1 MGERSKKRVAPN
13 LYVVT
18 RANGAK
24 QYVVRFM
31 VEGKARE
38 RSIGNVN
45 TLTLRQAKA
54 KVGSMIESAGDS
66 SEQPKQ
72 VPDFRE
78 CCQSALVDIERVKR
92 WKNIRSSAQWKAC
105 LENDALPI
113 LGRLRTDQIN
123 REDVLKVL
131 RPIWNT
137 KPESARRLQQR
148 LSAIFDWCIVKSYRA
163 DNPAQWRSNLQ
174 FFLPPITKVIQRQH
188 HDAPSIEELRQVV
201 SYCRQH
207 PSPVSGLI
215 LFVLATVCRVS
226 EARQATASQINAD
239 VWIVPGAA
247 QKVDRGDRRVSLSAL
262 AIEALTMAS
271 PDGYLFP
278 GWHGMISLDS
288 ARLKINGILKR
299 KTTIHGVRSTFRDW
313 CARSGIDRDTAERC
327 LSHDVGT
334 ATEQA
339 YLRDDF
345 LEPRRAVLE
354 RWAKELSGSIV
365 A

>member
-1 MGERSKKRVAPN
+1 VGERTKKRVAPN
-13 LYVVT
+13 LYIAT
-18 RANGAK
+18 RANGSK

-31 VEGKARE
+31 AEGKARE
-38 RSIGNVN
+38 RSIGSVSSM
-45 TLTLRQAKA
+45 TLKQAKA
-54 KVGSMIESAGDS
+54 KVGSVIESTGDS
-66 SEQPKQ
+66 SEQPKS

-78 CCQSALVDIERVKR
+78 CCQLALVDIERVKR
-92 WKNIRSSAQWKAC
+92 WKNIRSSAQWRAC

-113 LGRLRTDQIN
+113 LGRLRTDQIS

-148 LSAIFDWCIVKSYRA
+148 LSAIFDWSIVKGYRT

-174 FFLPPITKVIQRQH
+174 FFLPPISKVIVRQH
-188 HDAPSIEELRQVV
+188 HDAPSVEELRQVV
-201 SYCRQH
+201 SYCREH
-207 PSPVSGLI
+207 PGAVSGLI
-215 LFVLATVCRVS
+215 LFVVATVCRVS
-226 EARQATASQINAD
+226 EARQATSSQID
-239 VWIVPGAA
+239 GSVWTVPSIA
-247 QKVDRGDRRVSLSAL
+247 QKVSRGDRRVPLSSLAV
-262 AIEALTMAS
+262 EALTMAS
-271 PDGYLFP
+271 PDGYLFH

-288 ARLKINGILKR
+288 ARLKINAILGR

-313 CARSGIDRDTAERC
+313 CARCSVDRDTAERC

-345 LEPRRAVLE
+345 LEPRREVLE
-354 RWAKELSGSIV
+354 RWAKKLC